1 MKTKEISSHSSSVT
15 YGFKTVAAIPYS
27 PLNNKWRE
35 VSKDLVAHQKKGQL
49 WCNSNTVQALF
60 KYRVTVM
67 KYRLSPAAV
76 LFSKTE
82 DNN

>member
-1 MKTKEISSHSSSVT
+1 MERSIKRTRCS
-15 YGFKTVAAIPYS
+15 
-27 PLNNKWRE
+27 L
-35 VSKDLVAHQKKGQL
+35 KKKANF
-49 WCNSNTVQALF
+49 CKSNTVQALF

-82 DNN
+82 NNN